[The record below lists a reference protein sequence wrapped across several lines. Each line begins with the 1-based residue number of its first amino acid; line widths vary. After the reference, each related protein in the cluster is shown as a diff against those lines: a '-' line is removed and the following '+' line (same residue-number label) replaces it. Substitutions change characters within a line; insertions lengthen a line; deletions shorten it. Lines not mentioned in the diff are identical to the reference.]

1 MRLLEDLKHWVIQHT
16 GKIKPNNLI
25 FMRFHGLSICHF
37 LRVSVLPNN
46 KLHMMRKCVIILFF
60 FFLNGHTNGIRWN
73 FPGLGWNQTTAVTYT
88 VAVAT
93 PNPFTH
99 CTGQWLNLHLCSN
112 PSPCSGAGGFL
123 THCIALGTTPRPQFF
138 FKTSASRAWY
148 LRGYS
153 GYTEQIFSSF
163 TH

>member
-73 FPGLGWNQTTAVTYT
+73 FPDLGWNPNHCCDLHCSCGNTKSFHPLHWPGIEPASLQQPKPLQWGRWI
-88 VAVAT
+88 
-93 PNPFTH
+93 PNPLH
-99 CTGQWLNLHLCSN
+99 CTGNY
-112 PSPCSGAGGFL
+112 PPPP
-123 THCIALGTTPRPQFF
+123 IFF
-138 FKTSASRAWY
+138 
-148 LRGYS
+148 
-153 GYTEQIFSSF
+153 
-163 TH
+163 